1 MVHSLHIQVE
11 NPTFLRK
18 TEIYKFIWK
27 IVFSPF
33 SAIFRTFNSKTEIE
47 SKLSQKQNFFET
59 IQIISFQNI
68 SKNGV
73 NL

>member
-11 NPTFLRK
+11 NPNFLRK

-33 SAIFRTFNSKTEIE
+33 LAIFRTFNSKTEIE

-59 IQIISFQNI
+59 IQISSFQNI